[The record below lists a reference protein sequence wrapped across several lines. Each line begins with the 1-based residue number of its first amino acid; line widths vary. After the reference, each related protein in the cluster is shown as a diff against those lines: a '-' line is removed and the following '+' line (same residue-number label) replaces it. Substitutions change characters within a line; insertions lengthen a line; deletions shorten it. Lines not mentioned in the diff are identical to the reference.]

1 MDIVTKPLKGIRFR
15 RLQTSER
22 LTTTTTDVFILSSF
36 RLDVRAMPFPRTT
49 ASSGDDSFN
58 TERLDE
64 QNSAE
69 NIRSSMQKYLQVGI

>member
-1 MDIVTKPLKGIRFR
+1 
-15 RLQTSER
+15 
-22 LTTTTTDVFILSSF
+22 
-36 RLDVRAMPFPRTT
+36 MPFPRTT

-69 NIRSSMQKYLQVGI
+69 NIRSSMQKYLQVGLGMIDNAISIFFLPWSTRRQSELYSAQ

>member
-1 MDIVTKPLKGIRFR
+1 MRNSRNLNP
-15 RLQTSER
+15 SN
-22 LTTTTTDVFILSSF
+22 SF

-69 NIRSSMQKYLQVGI
+69 NIRSSMQKYLQVGTRRMSMGHLDKV

>member
-1 MDIVTKPLKGIRFR
+1 
-15 RLQTSER
+15 
-22 LTTTTTDVFILSSF
+22 
-36 RLDVRAMPFPRTT
+36 MPFPRTT

-69 NIRSSMQKYLQVGI
+69 NIRNSMQKYLQSKQQHLRFLLVFCVLLVQLVILVFWF

>member
-1 MDIVTKPLKGIRFR
+1 MHASYL
-15 RLQTSER
+15 
-22 LTTTTTDVFILSSF
+22 LSSF

-69 NIRSSMQKYLQVGI
+69 NIRSSMQKYLQVGGMIDNAISIFFLPWSTRRQSELYSVQ